1 MNKLLNKLNEN
12 KMCLIASLPENNYEL
27 AKIAWE
33 AGVDAIKVHC
43 NVFHNASKNDFGT
56 FETFKKEF
64 ERILK
69 DSPVPVG
76 IVPGGS
82 TESAE
87 TILKDLPGLGFD
99 FISLYAH
106 HTPASY
112 FKGLEINNF
121 LSVNS
126 SYSFEEISNML
137 SNNFAD
143 ILELSI
149 IDKEDY
155 GQRLNARDLAK
166 YTKIASMS
174 NTPCIVPS
182 QKLIYADD
190 IPALAKT
197 GVKGVML
204 GAVVYGKDK
213 ETIKTTLEAFRKE
226 IDRL

>member
-1 MNKLLNKLNEN
+1 MNKLLNQLKE
-12 KMCLIASLPENNYEL
+12 KKICLIASLPENNYEL

-33 AGVDAIKVHC
+33 AGVDAIKVHV
-43 NVFHNASKNDFGT
+43 NVFHNASQNDFGT
-56 FETFKKEF
+56 LEKFRDEFK
-64 ERILK
+64 RIIQ

-76 IVPGGS
+76 IVPGGC

-87 TILKDLPGLGFD
+87 MILKELPNLGFD

-112 FKGLEINNF
+112 FYGLNINNF

-126 SYSFEEISNML
+126 SYSFDEIQNIL
-137 SNNFAD
+137 DYGFAD
-143 ILELSI
+143 MLELSI

-174 NTPCIVPS
+174 DVPCIVPS
-182 QKLIYADD
+182 QKAIFPED
-190 IPALAKT
+190 IPVLAKT
-197 GVKGVML
+197 GVKALMV
-204 GAVVYGKDK
+204 GAVVYGKEK
-213 ETIKTTLEAFRKE
+213 ETIKKTLEAFRQE
-226 IDRL
+226 IDKL